1 MNNSQIVAFSLLLLI
16 PITWAYL
23 AYTPPDTCKKRIDNI
38 STEIANISKENKIK
52 ETTLKD
58 NEKNNPAI
66 KEYNDS
72 IISSKFLKFKISG
85 KNDSTVSSDSILISQ
100 GIVGLKIRIVIDRKD
115 QTWKPVFRLKNQDN
129 EEVIKCEYSLWESR
143 VVLTLFKLTKLELE
157 IFLYY
162 MPYVDYI
169 DVTVAW
175 DTKQITCNT
184 KLPPFQVADSFAHHR
199 DETKSALYPSN
210 AQYSTPVIMEIY
222 SEKVSERELDI
233 VTSISTDPIDAI
245 IKTLKSSE

>member
-23 AYTPPDTCKKRIDNI
+23 AYTPPDTCKQRIDNI
-38 STEIANISKENKIK
+38 RAEIEKISRENKIK

-72 IISSKFLKFKISG
+72 IISSKFLKFRISG
-85 KNDSTVSSDSILISQ
+85 EDDSTVSSDSILISQ
-100 GIVGLKIRIVIDRKD
+100 GIVGLKIRIVIDRED
-115 QTWKPVFRLKNQDN
+115 RTWKPAFRLKNQDN
-129 EEVIKCEYSLWESR
+129 EEVIKCEYSRWETR
-143 VVLTLFKLTKLELE
+143 VVLTLFKLTKLE

-162 MPYVDYI
+162 MSYVDYI

-184 KLPPFQVADSFAHHR
+184 KLPPFNVEDGFAHHR

-222 SEKVSERELDI
+222 NENLKGELDI